1 MKRNLQKI
9 LKNFLPNYKKELS
22 EEQLRTLDNKLTSDD
37 IRSYLKSDNF
47 NQLSID
53 DKLMFIR
60 LIDCIPTN
68 TENKKSNCKGYV
80 QYSTIIDDM
89 GLPQNYQQPQYYHH
103 PAIDN
108 VK

>member
-1 MKRNLQKI
+1 MEHVCFSNAVYFNCGCYQKEDI
-9 LKNFLPNYKKELS
+9 IN
-22 EEQLRTLDNKLTSDD
+22 D

-60 LIDCIPTN
+60 LIDCIPIN

-89 GLPQNYQQPQYYHH
+89 GLPQNYHQPEYYHH